1 MLLEL
6 LDSFNIAFNKLNSK
20 LICNLIV
27 IIYFRNWDDWLFI
40 EDQLTTRIR
49 KKSREETND
58 FEIIIEKIQANVGNI
73 SPASYT
79 FIELSFDTN
88 SFLSMLKAREMRRK
102 TTKSNE
108 MEIHE

>member
-27 IIYFRNWDDWLFI
+27 IIYFRNWDNWLFI
-40 EDQLTTRIR
+40 EDQLTTQIR
-49 KKSREETND
+49 EKSFQN

-88 SFLSMLKAREMRRK
+88 SFLSMLKAREMKRK

>member
-40 EDQLTTRIR
+40 EDQLTTQIR
-49 KKSREETND
+49 EKSFQN

-73 SPASYT
+73 SLASYT

-88 SFLSMLKAREMRRK
+88 SFLSMLKAREMKRK

>member
-40 EDQLTTRIR
+40 EDQLTTQIR
-49 KKSREETND
+49 EKSFQN

-88 SFLSMLKAREMRRK
+88 SFLSMLKAREMKRK

>member
-40 EDQLTTRIR
+40 EDQLTTQIR
-49 KKSREETND
+49 EKSFQN

>member
-40 EDQLTTRIR
+40 EDQLTTQIR
-49 KKSREETND
+49 EKSFQN

-73 SPASYT
+73 SPESYT

>member
-1 MLLEL
+1 M
-6 LDSFNIAFNKLNSK
+6 FNKLNSK

-27 IIYFRNWDDWLFI
+27 IIYFRNWDDRLFI
-40 EDQLTTRIR
+40 EDRLTTQIR
-49 KKSREETND
+49 KKSREGTND
-58 FEIIIEKIQANVGNI
+58 FEIIIEKVEANVGNI

-88 SFLSMLKAREMRRK
+88 SFVSMPEVREMKRE

-108 MEIHE
+108 MEIYE

>member
-40 EDQLTTRIR
+40 EDQLTTQIR
-49 KKSREETND
+49 EKSFQN

-73 SPASYT
+73 SLASYT